1 MLPIMSENQT
11 EREVWVEKYRPNS
24 LDDIRGHE
32 SEIDAI
38 KNYVKEGDIPN
49 LLFSGPP
56 GVGKTATAVAI
67 AREIYGDDWESN
79 FMELNASDDRGID
92 IVRNEIKDFARSS
105 FSSYPFRIIF
115 LDEADALTSDAQ
127 AALRRTMEKHTNNVR
142 FILSCNYASQ
152 IIGPIQSR
160 CARYRF
166 GPLGEA
172 PMKEQIYEIAENEGI
187 EITEDAV
194 EALVF
199 SANGDMRNVVN
210 GLQAVSITNDRIDVE
225 DVYAVTNAVR
235 PEDIDKLVELCNQG
249 RYLQAQDKLQTLL
262 TEKGVSSTEVIDN
275 LHRNVWDM
283 DISDREAVNI
293 AEALGQAEYRISQGS
308 DERVQMDALLATIT
322 NQLN

>member
-1 MLPIMSENQT
+1 MSNNQT
-11 EREVWVEKYRPNS
+11 EREVWVEKYRPSS
-24 LDDIRGHE
+24 LDEVRGHE

-38 KNYVKEGDIPN
+38 QNYVDEGDIPN

-56 GVGKTATAVAI
+56 GVGKTATAVAV

-92 IVRNEIKDFARSS
+92 VVRNEIKDFARSS
-105 FSSYPFRIIF
+105 FSSYSFRIIF

-142 FILSCNYASQ
+142 FVLSCNYASQ

-166 GPLGEA
+166 GPLNSE
-172 PMKEQIYEIAENEGI
+172 PMKEQIKEISENENI
-187 EITEDAV
+187 EITDEAV

-199 SANGDMRNVVN
+199 SANGDMRNIVN
-210 GLQAVSITNDRIDVE
+210 GLQAVSITNSTVDVE

-235 PEDIDKLVELCNQG
+235 PEDIDNLVKLCDDG
-249 RYLQAQDKLQTLL
+249 KYLEAQDELQKLL

-275 LHRNVWDM
+275 LHRNIWDM
-283 DISDREAVNI
+283 EVTDREAVNI
-293 AEALGQAEYRISQGS
+293 AEALGQAEYRISQGAN
-308 DERVQMDALLATIT
+308 ERVQMDALLATLT
-322 NQLN
+322 GELNT

>member
-1 MLPIMSENQT
+1 MSKSQI
-11 EREVWVEKYRPNS
+11 EREVWVEKYRPSS
-24 LDDIRGHE
+24 LDEVRGHE
-32 SEIDAI
+32 SEIEAI
-38 KNYVKEGDIPN
+38 QNYVEEGEIPN

-56 GVGKTATAVAI
+56 GVGKTATAVAV
-67 AREIYGDDWESN
+67 AREIYGDEWESN

-105 FSSYPFRIIF
+105 FSSHAFRIIF

-166 GPLGEA
+166 GPLNSE
-172 PMKEQIYEIAENEGI
+172 PMKEQIEEISKNEDI
-187 EITEDAV
+187 DITDEAV
-194 EALVF
+194 DALVF
-199 SANGDMRNVVN
+199 SANGDMRNIVN
-210 GLQAVSITNDRIDVE
+210 GLQAVSITNSKVDIE

-235 PEDIDKLVELCNQG
+235 PEDIDNLLELCDDG
-249 RYLQAQDKLQTLL
+249 KYLEAQDELQKLL

-275 LHRNVWDM
+275 LHRNIWDM
-283 DISDREAVNI
+283 EVTDREAVNI

-308 DERVQMDALLATIT
+308 DERVQMDALLATLT
-322 NQLN
+322 GELNN

>member
-1 MLPIMSENQT
+1 MSENQA
-11 EREVWVEKYRPNS
+11 EREVWVEKYRPRS
-24 LDDIRGHE
+24 LDEVRGHE

-38 KNYVKEGDIPN
+38 QNYVDEGDIPN

-56 GVGKTATAVAI
+56 GVGKTATAVAV
-67 AREIYGDDWESN
+67 AREIYGDEWESN

-105 FSSYPFRIIF
+105 FSSYSFRIIF

-166 GPLGEA
+166 SPLKSE
-172 PMKEQIYEIAENEGI
+172 PMKEQIKEISENENI
-187 EITEDAV
+187 EITDEAV
-194 EALVF
+194 DALVF
-199 SANGDMRNVVN
+199 SANGDMRNIVN
-210 GLQAVSITNDRIDVE
+210 GLQAVSITNSDVDVE

-235 PEDIDKLVELCNQG
+235 PEDIDNLVKLCDDG
-249 RYLQAQDKLQTLL
+249 KYLEAQDELQKLL

-275 LHRNVWDM
+275 LHRNIWDM
-283 DISDREAVNI
+283 DVTDREAVNI
-293 AEALGQAEYRISQGS
+293 AEALGQAEYRISQGA
-308 DERVQMDALLATIT
+308 DERVQMDALLATLT
-322 NQLN
+322 GELNT